1 MLTDRQKT
9 LLMIQT
15 NLDQI
20 EAGIRHGLEDPKCVD
35 EDKAVVEEMRTLAEA
50 MQATVRYA
58 LRALHT

>member
-20 EAGIRHGLEDPKCVD
+20 EAGEIQPHAVAAELVEAGRTRTAADDASPFGP
-35 EDKAVVEEMRTLAEA
+35 ASVVELGG
-50 MQATVRYA
+50 
-58 LRALHT
+58 